1 MDKNWKK
8 ALVTVN
14 KKIEDVVAVI
24 NEACEYRVALVV
36 DDNQKLLGT
45 VTDGDIRRAIMRHVS
60 LSEPVNTIMNV
71 SPFVMHESEEKQK
84 VRALLEREGIL
95 QVPIVNDENEVVGI
109 ETLHNVTKQEIHKN
123 KVVIMAGGYG
133 TRLRPLT
140 DDCPKPM
147 LSIGDKPLLEHIISD
162 FMSYG
167 FRKFE
172 LTVHYL
178 PDQIRNYFG
187 NGEQWGIEI
196 QYYNEPTPLGTG
208 GALSSIHAR
217 SSSDEPYIIINGDVL
232 TKVHYTHLLR
242 FHELHHADITVC
254 VRKHQISIPYGV
266 VQYDHHELIEI
277 KEKPVINHFVNAGI
291 YVINPCVFDQLTI
304 QAPYHMTD
312 LIREAK
318 LLNMKVAVFPIHEYW
333 MDIGK
338 LENYNQAQ
346 LELVEAK

>member
-1 MDKNWKK
+1 MHEKWKK
-8 ALVTVN
+8 TLVAAN
-14 KKIEDVVAVI
+14 KKIEDVIAVI

-36 DDNQKLLGT
+36 DGKQKLLGT

-60 LSEPVNTIMNV
+60 LSGPVNTIMNV
-71 SPFVMHESEEKQK
+71 SPFVLHESEEKKK

-95 QVPIVNDENEVVGI
+95 QVPIVNNENEVVGI
-109 ETLHNVTKQEIHKN
+109 ETLHDQIKQQVCKN
-123 KVVIMAGGYG
+123 EVIIMAGGYG
-133 TRLRPLT
+133 KRLSPLT

-147 LSIGDKPLLEHIISD
+147 LSIGDKPILEHIISD

-187 NGEQWGIEI
+187 NGEQWGIDI
-196 QYYNEPTPLGTG
+196 KYYNEPTPMGTG
-208 GALSSIHAR
+208 GALSFIHAG
-217 SSSDEPYIIINGDVL
+217 SSSDEPYIVINGDVL
-232 TKVHYTHLLR
+232 TKVHYNHLLR
-242 FHELHHADITVC
+242 FHELHHSDITVC
-254 VRKHQISIPYGV
+254 VRKHQVNIPYGV

-277 KEKPVINHFVNAGI
+277 KEKPVLSHFVNAGI
-291 YVINPCVFDQLTI
+291 YVINPSVFDQLKI

-333 MDIGK
+333 MDIGQIDDFRK
-338 LENYNQAQ
+338 AQ
-346 LELVEAK
+346 LSALA